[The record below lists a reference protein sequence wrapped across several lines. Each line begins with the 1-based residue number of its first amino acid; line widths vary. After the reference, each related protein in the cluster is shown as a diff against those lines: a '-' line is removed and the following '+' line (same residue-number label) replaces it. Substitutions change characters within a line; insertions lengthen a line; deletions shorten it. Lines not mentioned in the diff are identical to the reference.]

1 MEFKNWFEQI
11 TLGTEFVDERQINAL
26 YDKAK
31 FAVKMVQ
38 LYSKMTRQN
47 LLNNIST
54 IAPLTS
60 GAYGLYNSAENKKV
74 IGSQALAKIRF
85 KFGNN
90 VMQNQKIHQVPNA
103 VLKQHIPDLD
113 LSQVKPSDIIKVNIQ
128 KILKKYGDSKEA
140 VIEIAST
147 IVHEA
152 THEIELQN
160 TGKTNEIG
168 PQQAERKF
176 IDWVSKNWKTI
187 VQRIPQLNNFKNDRR
202 MF

>member
-1 MEFKNWFEQI
+1 MEFKNWFEQV

-31 FAVKMVQ
+31 YAVKLVQ
-38 LYSKMTRQN
+38 LYSKTTRQN

-74 IGSQALAKIRF
+74 IGPQVISKIRF

-90 VMQNQKIHQVPNA
+90 VMQNQKINQVPNA
-103 VLKQHIPDLD
+103 VLKQYIPDLD
-113 LSQVKPSDIIKVNIQ
+113 MSQVKPSDVIKVNIQ
-128 KILKKYGDSKEA
+128 KILQKYGDSKEA

-152 THEIELQN
+152 THSIELQS

-168 PQQAERKF
+168 PQNAERKF

-187 VQRIPQLNNFKNDRR
+187 IQRIPQLKNFKNNPSY
-202 MF
+202 